1 MHLATEHPS
10 NKGVIQYLCREGKP
24 KKPLIEPA
32 AASKSTWDTGSHP
45 DIVEY
50 LWESVTER
58 LPADCRAA
66 VCGTPALVAPI
77 SGVIFAVALGTEYGL
92 RLPPTEFDLARTAG
106 AEIVHHYRTVDVML
120 DLAQTFGDDWVFG
133 IFDKREREWCLAA
146 LRYAEE
152 KS

>member
-45 DIVEY
+45 EIVEY

-66 VCGTPALVAPI
+66 VCGTPALVAPMC
-77 SGVIFAVALGTEYGL
+77 GVIFAVALGTEYVWH
-92 RLPPTEFDLARTAG
+92 PPNSTLHARRVPRSCTTIA
-106 AEIVHHYRTVDVML
+106 R
-120 DLAQTFGDDWVFG
+120 
-133 IFDKREREWCLAA
+133 
-146 LRYAEE
+146 
-152 KS
+152 